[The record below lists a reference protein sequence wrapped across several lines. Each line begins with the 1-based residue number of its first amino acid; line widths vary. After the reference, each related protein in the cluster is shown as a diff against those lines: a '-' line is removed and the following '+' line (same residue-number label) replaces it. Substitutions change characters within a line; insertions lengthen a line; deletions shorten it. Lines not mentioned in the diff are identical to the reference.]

1 MSDLFATV
9 LSNNI
14 VQIQDE
20 EKIQKQQAE
29 NFSVQ
34 MVIKTLLKTKNKT
47 VNSFTSLL
55 QRES

>member
-20 EKIQKQQAE
+20 EKIQKQQAKK
-29 NFSVQ
+29 FSVQ

-47 VNSFTSLL
+47 GNSFTSLL